1 MKYKKSMKSESSTSR
16 SMGFGQF
23 LLYAIVIII
32 LGVMAYNFY
41 KNKVADYTFIP
52 KEMQITYMPA
62 DYKFDMDDEN
72 VIAILNN
79 PQRYHR
85 EFDEL
90 IYKFNMSLL
99 YHIAN
104 RMDLPDSIRVLLEP
118 EYQKHH
124 SYLKQ
129 LYFNDY
135 ITIRDTS
142 ANTYEAWYANE
153 ATGAVETMN
162 EVASK
167 YTCFL
172 VNHVITTLLK
182 TEGGVIGAK
191 GRKIDTPCGIAMTE
205 GLQPLIHRLKE
216 RAAIDD
222 FSRSKGMLEQK
233 VERVITELATME
245 VRDKKGLN
253 KQLQTKIWGF
263 EVSST
268 DIEVSAISIIKVG
281 FKIDQYFDVQLNSKN
296 KTVTVTLP
304 EPSILSHEVYPRVD
318 KLDIGW
324 MREVGISDFNTNF
337 NILRREFRRDAL
349 DSDIMGKSKGQAN
362 EIMNM
367 IFSPIINSF
376 NQEYRLVVKFKN
388 LNLKDDSI
396 EAIKESPNNNTFE
409 KTDENQVPF

>member
-1 MKYKKSMKSESSTSR
+1 MDNNPGGGL
-16 SMGFGQF
+16 GFGKI
-23 LLYAIVIII
+23 LIYTVIISV
-32 LGVMAYNFY
+32 LGVLGFNYY
-41 KNKVADYTFIP
+41 KNNVADYTFIP

-62 DYKFDMDDEN
+62 DFKFDMEDEN

-79 PQRYHR
+79 PNRYHR

-90 IYKFNMSLL
+90 VYKYNMSLL
-99 YHIAN
+99 SHIAN
-104 RMDLPDSIRVLLEP
+104 RMDLPDSIKVLLEP

-124 SYLKQ
+124 NYLGQ
-129 LYFNDY
+129 LYYNDF
-135 ITIRDTS
+135 IKIRDTS
-142 ANTYEAWYANE
+142 ANTYDAWYANE

-182 TEGGVIGAK
+182 VEGGVLGAK
-191 GRKIDTPCGIAMTE
+191 GKKIDTPCGIAMTE
-205 GLQPLIHRLKE
+205 GLKPFINRLKE

-222 FSRSKGMLEQK
+222 FSRSKGMLEEK
-233 VERVITELATME
+233 VEKVIAELATME
-245 VRDKKGLN
+245 VRDKKGLS

-281 FKIDQYFDVQLNSKN
+281 FKIDQYFDLQLNAKN
-296 KTVTVTLP
+296 KIVTVTLP
-304 EPSILSHEVYPRVD
+304 EPGILSHEVYPRVD

-324 MREVGISDFNTNF
+324 MREVEKGDFNTNF

-349 DSDIMGKSKGQAN
+349 ESDVMDKSKSQAI

-367 IFSPIINSF
+367 IFNPILGSF
-376 NQEYRLVVKFKN
+376 DQKYRLVVKFKN
-388 LNLKDDSI
+388 INQNDGALDLTKDSELKNASDKN
-396 EAIKESPNNNTFE
+396 KENN
-409 KTDENQVPF
+409 VPF